1 MTSSISRGFPVQTF
15 TDKAG
20 RVWRL
25 DLSFALWQRIKA
37 ETSIDLLD
45 VAMPDSQSLQKL
57 ADIRT
62 GLIGV
67 VLWLYVE
74 EQATAAGVDRDTFWK
89 ALDGAAINAAAVALV
104 RDLEDFS
111 QSHPQMMTLRVA
123 MEEAMEALDR
133 GSEAMRNR
141 ETEIRQKCRSLLST
155 PGSRPSDSPASSDA
169 TPDPGASATSSSRA
183 RDADETPGSVQV

>member
-1 MTSSISRGFPVQTF
+1 MQTF
-15 TDKAG
+15 SDKAG

-25 DLSFALWQRIKA
+25 DLSFALWQTIKA

-45 VAMPDSQSLQKL
+45 VAMPDSQSLAKL

-74 EQATAAGVDRDTFWK
+74 DQATAAGVDRETFWK
-89 ALDGAAINAAAVALV
+89 ALDGTAINAATVALV

-123 MEEAMEALDR
+123 MEEALQALDR
-133 GSEAMRNR
+133 GSEEMRNR
-141 ETEIRQKCRSLLST
+141 EAEIRQKCRSLLST
-155 PGSRPSDSPASSDA
+155 PGSSPSDSPASSDA
-169 TPDPGASATSSSRA
+169 ILAPGASAISSSPVK
-183 RDADETPGSVQV
+183 DDDVTPGSVQV

>member
-1 MTSSISRGFPVQTF
+1 MQTF

-25 DLSFALWQRIKA
+25 DLSFALWQTIKA

-45 VAMPDSQSLQKL
+45 IAMPDSQSLTKL

-74 EQATAAGVDRDTFWK
+74 EQAKAAGVDRDTFWK
-89 ALDGAAINAAAVALV
+89 ALDGSAINAASVALV

-123 MEEAMEALDR
+123 MEEALETLDR
-133 GSEAMRNR
+133 GSEVMRNR
-141 ETEIRQKCRSLLST
+141 EAEIRQKCRSLLST
-155 PGSRPSDSPASSDA
+155 PGSRPSDLPASSDA
-169 TPDPGASATSSSRA
+169 TPAPGASAISSSRA
-183 RDADETPGSVQV
+183 RDDDETPGSVQV

>member
-1 MTSSISRGFPVQTF
+1 MQTF
-15 TDKAG
+15 TDKSG

-25 DLSFALWQRIKA
+25 DLSFALWQTIKA

-45 VAMPDSQSLQKL
+45 VAMPDSQSLAKL

-74 EQATAAGVDRDTFWK
+74 EQAAAAGVDRETFWK
-89 ALDGAAINAAAVALV
+89 ALDGTAINAASVALV

-123 MEEAMEALDR
+123 MEEAMEAMDR

-141 ETEIRQKCRSLLST
+141 EAEIRGKCRALLST
-155 PGSRPSDSPASSDA
+155 PGSKPSDSPASSDA
-169 TPDPGASATSSSRA
+169 IPAPGASAISFSPA
-183 RDADETPGSVQV
+183 KHDDETPGSVQV